1 VRDTGAGQTSSE
13 MGFTAQETTRY
24 SRQLLLPE
32 IGAAG
37 QRRLADARVLVVGAG
52 GLGSPVLLYL
62 AAAGIG
68 TIGVADP
75 DEVDLSNLARQV
87 VHGQAD
93 LGRPKVDSARDRI
106 AEVNPHVRVETIH
119 RALEPDSAPD
129 LVRGWDVVVDGTDTF
144 ASRYLIGDAC
154 TLVGVP
160 CVWGSVLRFAGQVSV
175 FWSGHGP
182 VYRDL
187 HPVPPPHG
195 SVPSCAEAGVV
206 GAVCGTIGSL
216 MATEVVKLVTGT
228 GRPLLGRVLVH
239 DALAGTFR
247 TVMLRVDPTAAAVT
261 AVSGSVGSGS
271 AARPVTSDVVT
282 ADPPR
287 TVGPEVTE
295 DLPSVSAAQLRDRL
309 AARAAGTD
317 EFVLVDVREPGERAI
332 NAIPGSVRVPLG
344 ALLAGMADTELD
356 PVVPVVLHCKT
367 GRRSAQALAAL
378 RAGGRTGDVHL
389 EGGITA
395 WLDTTG
401 SAQARY

>member
-1 VRDTGAGQTSSE
+1 MPDTSVGKTSTDL
-13 MGFTAQETTRY
+13 GFTAEQTTRY

-32 IGAAG
+32 LGPAG

-62 AAAGIG
+62 AAAGVG

-87 VHGQAD
+87 VHGQSD
-93 LGRPKVDSARDRI
+93 LGRRKVDSARDRI
-106 AEVNPHVRVETIH
+106 AEVNPHVRVETLY
-119 RALEPDSAPD
+119 RALEPDSAVE

-154 TLVGVP
+154 TVAGVP

-187 HPVPPPHG
+187 HPLPPPPG

-206 GAVCGTIGSL
+206 GAVCGTIGAL

-247 TVMLRVDPTAAAVT
+247 TVGLGVDPTAVPVTAVT
-261 AVSGSVGSGS
+261 APAVVAD
-271 AARPVTSDVVT
+271 AAPAGD
-282 ADPPR
+282 D
-287 TVGPEVTE
+287 E
-295 DLPSVSAAQLRDRL
+295 LPSIGPAQLRDRL

-317 EFVLVDVREPGERAI
+317 DFVLVDVREPGERAI
-332 NAIPGSVRVPLG
+332 NTIPGSVRVPL
-344 ALLAGMADTELD
+344 AELLAGRAGTELD
-356 PVVPVVLHCKT
+356 PDVPVVLHCKT
-367 GRRSAQALAAL
+367 GRRSAQALTAL
-378 RAGGRTGDVHL
+378 RAGGRTADVHL
-389 EGGITA
+389 DGGITS

>member
-1 VRDTGAGQTSSE
+1 MQDTGSGQTSTDL
-13 MGFTAQETTRY
+13 GFTARETTRY
-24 SRQLLLPE
+24 SRQLLLPA

-87 VHGQAD
+87 VHGQSD
-93 LGRPKVDSARDRI
+93 LGRPKVDSARDRV

-119 RALEPDSAPD
+119 RALDADSVAR
-129 LVRGWDVVVDGTDTF
+129 VVSGWDIVVDGTDTF

-154 TLVGVP
+154 ALAGVP

-187 HPVPPPHG
+187 HPVPPPEG

-216 MATEVVKLVTGT
+216 MATEVVKLVTGV

-247 TVMLRVDPTAAAVT
+247 TVTLRVAPATSPVTASSVTASGVT
-261 AVSGSVGSGS
+261 AVPATGEPAPTGEPPS
-271 AARPVTSDVVT
+271 VT
-282 ADPPR
+282 A
-287 TVGPEVTE
+287 T
-295 DLPSVSAAQLRDRL
+295 QLVDRL
-309 AARAAGTD
+309 VARAAGAD
-317 EFVLVDVREPGERAI
+317 DFVLVDVREPGERAI
-332 NAIPGSVRVPLG
+332 NAIPGSVPVPLG
-344 ALLAGMADTELD
+344 ALLAGTAGLE
-356 PVVPVVLHCKT
+356 PGVPVVLHCRT
-367 GRRSAQALAAL
+367 GRRSARALTAL

-395 WLDTTG
+395 WLDATG

>member
-1 VRDTGAGQTSSE
+1 MQDTDASQTSTDL
-13 MGFTAQETTRY
+13 GFTAQETTRY

-32 IGAAG
+32 LGAAG

-62 AAAGIG
+62 AAAGVG

-119 RALEPDSAPD
+119 RALEPDSAPE

-154 TLVGVP
+154 TLAGVP

-187 HPVPPPHG
+187 HPVPPPEG

-247 TVMLRVDPTAAAVT
+247 TVTLRVDPIAAPGIAD
-261 AVSGSVGSGS
+261 SG
-271 AARPVTSDVVT
+271 T
-282 ADPPR
+282 ADPMAADPVAADLSP
-287 TVGPEVTE
+287 TVETTRTE
-295 DLPSVSAAQLRDRL
+295 DLPSVSAEQLRDRL
-309 AARAAGTD
+309 TARAAGTD
-317 EFVLVDVREPGERAI
+317 DFVLVDVREPGERAI
-332 NAIPGSVRVPLG
+332 NAIPGSVGVPLR

-356 PVVPVVLHCKT
+356 PGVSVVLHCKT

-378 RAGGRTGDVHL
+378 LAGGRTGDVHL